1 MLGEWSLIFRK
12 WLRDYDGRRRL
23 YDLFWR
29 RGARKERRRGRKTP
43 HNEHTRA
50 HVRRDTHVCTYI
62 HIKGGW
68 KRENVA
74 EGNRE
79 WNGES
84 ERAPGTERERRKWLV
99 VTHARF
105 FRQTAFLKI
114 FPPVAACRFKS
125 PGRSRRFSNAPNTA
139 CLHFVTTRAAHCNS
153 PRIFYFPFSFI
164 FRVSNKIFFFTYI
177 FLLCLAVLISS
188 TDIQRNE
195 GVGRVN
201 FSRRRGI
208 PTLRVSR
215 LERLFHRQ
223 TKVVLLQMLDRKD
236 KGIADWCFSAIATDT
251 IDSNGRHLV
260 STTDM
265 WLTDRFVRSR
275 TEWDVLE
282 FR

>member
-1 MLGEWSLIFRK
+1 M
-12 WLRDYDGRRRL
+12 
-23 YDLFWR
+23 FWR

-50 HVRRDTHVCTYI
+50 HVRRDTHVRTYI

-164 FRVSNKIFFFTYI
+164 FRVSNKIFFFYIYI
-177 FLLCLAVLISS
+177 FSLP
-188 TDIQRNE
+188 
-195 GVGRVN
+195 GRLN
-201 FSRRRGI
+201 FFDRHSEERGCC
-208 PTLRVSR
+208 TGKFFAKAWDSD
-215 LERLFHRQ
+215 
-223 TKVVLLQMLDRKD
+223 T
-236 KGIADWCFSAIATDT
+236 ASIATRKAL
-251 IDSNGRHLV
+251 SPANE
-260 STTDM
+260 S
-265 WLTDRFVRSR
+265 RFA
-275 TEWDVLE
+275 TNTG
-282 FR
+282 